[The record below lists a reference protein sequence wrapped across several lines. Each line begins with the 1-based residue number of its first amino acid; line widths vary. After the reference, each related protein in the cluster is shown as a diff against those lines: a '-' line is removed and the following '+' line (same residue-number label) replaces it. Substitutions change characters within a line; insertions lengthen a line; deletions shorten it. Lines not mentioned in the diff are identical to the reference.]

1 MIRAP
6 RILFYR
12 LVLIWMAL
20 FSTSVIHA
28 QEGEPLFT
36 ATGQTGL
43 IQQLPSNPQ
52 VGTIAYV
59 RTHTVDEIR
68 LVEANGSNDRMLWTH
83 DQSMSGDNNTIW
95 SLAWR
100 QDASE
105 LAFASTHESACSLD
119 HSDIYVVGA
128 DGSRY
133 RRLTQGPGCAALAN
147 YPQGTVRIPVEN
159 NSILGDSID
168 IFLYLQGA
176 SSAQRVMLPPGGST
190 VVTFDNVADFGDGED
205 GLQVATAISGANR
218 YIHAST
224 AVDVKAGQTVTAGT
238 AYLFTPSN
246 FGFEP
251 RSPSWRNDGSQ
262 IAYVFGFNNLY
273 GIAPDPEPLSFGD
286 VLLAETVELP
296 EMVHHVAYGPT
307 PARAHQLL
315 YQGSEYNTLDPSQSH
330 SSIYLLSEGSNTI
343 GERLVSY
350 EFTDY
355 ILDLEWLPDGSG
367 FIYSVTEGEFF
378 SDERGANLFVYD
390 FASKQTTRV
399 TNFTGEFAGRFSVSP
414 DGQQI
419 VFERASDMAEIGF
432 DLVAPDLWIIH
443 RDGSGLRLFLENGR
457 APAWSPGALQ
467 GGNEANQQIF
477 IPFVHR

>member
-1 MIRAP
+1 
-6 RILFYR
+6 
-12 LVLIWMAL
+12 LICIVL
-20 FSTSVIHA
+20 FSTSVIYA
-28 QEGEPLFT
+28 QEGEPLFA
-36 ATGQTGL
+36 ATGQTGSM
-43 IQQLPSNPQ
+43 QQLPTEPQ

-68 LVEANGSNDRMLWTH
+68 LVESDGSNNRMLWTH
-83 DQSMSGDNNTIW
+83 DQSMSEGNNTIW

-100 QDASE
+100 PDASE
-105 LAFASTHESACSLD
+105 LAFASTHESRCSLD
-119 HSDIYVVGA
+119 HSDIYAVGA

-168 IFLYLQGA
+168 ILLYLQGA
-176 SSAQRVMLPPGGST
+176 SSAQRVTLPPGGSA

-251 RSPSWRNDGSQ
+251 RSPSWRNDGSK

-286 VLLAETVELP
+286 LLLAETVDLP
-296 EMVHHVAYGPT
+296 EMVHHVAYSPT
-307 PARAHQLL
+307 PARAGQLL
-315 YQGSEYNTLDPSQSH
+315 YQGSEYSVSDDSESH
-330 SSIYLLSEGSNTI
+330 SSIYLVTEASNTI
-343 GERLVSY
+343 GERLVSH

-355 ILDLEWLPDGSG
+355 ILDVEWLPDGSG

-390 FASKQTTRV
+390 FASKKTSRL

-419 VFERASDMAEIGF
+419 VFERADDMAQIGF
-432 DLVAPDLWIIH
+432 DLVAPDLWVIH
-443 RDGSGLRLFLENGR
+443 RDGSGLRLLVENGR
-457 APAWSPGALQ
+457 APAWSPGPLQ
-467 GGNEANQQIF
+467 SPQQPTSQIF
-477 IPFVHR
+477 IPFVQR